1 MDIETIFALIDKAQ
15 ASSFDRIEIQ
25 TQDLKLNLYRQSPA
39 AETVSDES
47 QAVQGQALSEMD
59 IKQAEPQVSPKDI
72 VHAPI
77 SGVFYRCKDPQSPPY
92 VEVGSHVYKGQ
103 PLCIIEAMK
112 TMNEICAPKSGVIEY
127 IYPKN
132 NEPVTSGDA
141 LFAFAKEG

>member
-25 TQDLKLNLYRQSPA
+25 TQDLKLNLYRQSP
-39 AETVSDES
+39 VSEIAVDES
-47 QAVQGQALSEMD
+47 QAAQGVPDEAEANE
-59 IKQAEPQVSPKDI
+59 AEPQVSPKDI

-77 SGVFYRCKDPQSPPY
+77 SGVFYRCKEPQSPPY
-92 VEVGSHVYKGQ
+92 VDIGSHVFKGQ

-132 NEPVTSGDA
+132 NEPVTAGDA
-141 LFAFAKEG
+141 LFAFAKES

>member
-15 ASSFDRIEIQ
+15 ASSFDRVEIQ
-25 TQDLKLNLYRQSPA
+25 TQDLKLNLYRQSHA
-39 AETVSDES
+39 AESS
-47 QAVQGQALSEMD
+47 QDPIGNNPEC
-59 IKQAEPQVSPKDI
+59 QAEPEAVNPEAQAAPRDI

-77 SGVFYRCKDPQSPPY
+77 SGVFYRCKDPKAPPY

-112 TMNEICAPKSGVIEY
+112 TMNEICSPKTGVIEH

-132 NEPVTSGDA
+132 NEPITCGDA